1 MSGVGSHGEII
12 VVQKHRRDGVRE
24 VACVELLLYPA
35 ELRRRDQAGAAE
47 TLAAETLAVWRS
59 LPVRNRVK
67 PGLRRPRGRQP
78 PPLRRQPP
86 FAPKLRSPAPS
97 QWAVSWPKSRVVA
110 ASGWRRA
117 AKRAAAGCLR
127 DQHDLERCARAVRR
141 PGPPPRAGQ
150 GAERAPSP
158 PSASEQNRVLRIICP
173 CRRTSPS
180 QSAACRATSRRRRAA
195 ARHKARSQG
204 LGSMRRGGTDG
215 KFDLEIISIRA
226 IKR

>member
-78 PPLRRQPP
+78 PP
-86 FAPKLRSPAPS
+86 PASSLHLP
-97 QWAVSWPKSRVVA
+97 QNYGAQHPVSGR
-110 ASGWRRA
+110 
-117 AKRAAAGCLR
+117 
-127 DQHDLERCARAVRR
+127 
-141 PGPPPRAGQ
+141 
-150 GAERAPSP
+150 
-158 PSASEQNRVLRIICP
+158 
-173 CRRTSPS
+173 
-180 QSAACRATSRRRRAA
+180 
-195 ARHKARSQG
+195 
-204 LGSMRRGGTDG
+204 
-215 KFDLEIISIRA
+215 
-226 IKR
+226 